1 MALPALL
8 SVLCLIQVLTLVAG
22 TGTAGDC
29 GYDGSLLALKTMS
42 LKKSSLGPFATFHP
56 EVVHYSPNR
65 AGVRLGVM
73 GTSSFLPGVQIFTAL
88 EQKTRN
94 ELRV

>member
-1 MALPALL
+1 MMGIYWHEDDESEEVKP
-8 SVLCLIQVLTLVAG
+8 
-22 TGTAGDC
+22 
-29 GYDGSLLALKTMS
+29 
-42 LKKSSLGPFATFHP
+42 FHP

-88 EQKTRN
+88 EQKTKN
-94 ELRV
+94 EL